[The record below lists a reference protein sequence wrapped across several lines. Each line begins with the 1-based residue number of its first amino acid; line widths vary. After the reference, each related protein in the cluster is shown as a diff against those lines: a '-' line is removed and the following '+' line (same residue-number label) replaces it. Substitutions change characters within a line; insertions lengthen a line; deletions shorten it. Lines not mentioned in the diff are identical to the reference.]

1 MMTPKGESRVVI
13 WQWALASA
21 RCSLT
26 STSIGEEKRE
36 SAVRVLRGETD
47 AMGLGRGIFAA
58 VIQQTKES
66 SDASGGGEMSSTI
79 SPSRTCL
86 THGTTTKDMQSPLP
100 HVTSELN
107 SASPTSLIPLENEW
121 VPNCDEELK
130 PKVGKTI

>member
-1 MMTPKGESRVVI
+1 MTPKGESRVVI

-58 VIQQTKES
+58 
-66 SDASGGGEMSSTI
+66 MSSTI